1 MRIIASTSLRGVST
15 RRGVMCAHQEG
26 AYTNEPWHCEKRGP
40 VSCVCGP
47 RRCRALANSERA
59 TREGLIL
66 PLFPQMTDVDQDE
79 VIDALAA
86 AIELC
91 AV

>member
-1 MRIIASTSLRGVST
+1 
-15 RRGVMCAHQEG
+15 MCAHQEG
-26 AYTNEPWHCEKRGP
+26 AYATEPWHCEKRGV
-40 VSCVCGP
+40 VSHICGP
-47 RRCRALANSERA
+47 RQCHALARSERA

-86 AIELC
+86 AISLC
-91 AV
+91 TV